1 MKLRLRELRL
11 ARGLTQRQVAEAA
24 GYAVSYITEVENGTK
39 QANARMLDRLSV
51 ALTELGAKRGN
62 APVTPASLIV
72 DEADPEAVS
81 VAHQI
86 SELSDEQKEAVIR
99 LIRAF
104 RNSSPER

>member
-1 MKLRLRELRL
+1 MELRLRELRV

-39 QANARMLDRLSV
+39 QANARMLDRLSA
-51 ALTELGAKRGN
+51 ALTELGKCRGA

-72 DEADPEAVS
+72 DETDPEAVAL
-81 VAHQI
+81 AHQI
-86 SELSDEQKEAVIR
+86 ADLSEEQKDAVIR

-104 RNSSPER
+104 RSSSREQ